1 MMFKAKNTFFILFTL
16 ALFFSSQAQNY
27 ADKNYYL
34 VDSLKLDNLV
44 VNEKEMLQSS
54 LTDFHKATTEKQKL
68 AAVNTIIENSWDKNV
83 WPKYNQWMHQY
94 TKEKLGGMIS
104 ITDGVNITTQKKTLL
119 KYYSNSLNN
128 IGFIYNEK
136 GDLTQGLIYYYKS
149 LTIREVINDSLG
161 LSETYNNIGTIYASQ
176 ENIVKALE
184 FLKKS
189 LKFTESI
196 DSPNIATTISN
207 VGILYGKQ
215 GDRDKAMFYF
225 QKSLEE
231 NQKAND
237 TVGIAR
243 SLGLIA
249 GFYKSGNELDK
260 SLEYLLKNLKV
271 VVKSGYRDGIM
282 LTLTDIADVYLKK
295 DKTTKAMH
303 YGQRALKMAKT
314 EGDPERLSLVS
325 EKMSLIYQE
334 RGNWEK
340 AFEMEALH
348 VKMRDSIQNNE
359 IKNSLIEQAAKYEL
373 DKKQQ
378 EITLLS
384 VKNEVQEFRIN
395 KNRKSIILIS
405 LALFSAL
412 ILAFIAFRGYKKKLY
427 INRLLERQKAEISR
441 KNEAK
446 KIMLQEI
453 HHRVKNNLQVVNSLL
468 RMQSSKS
475 TDKEVIG
482 AFKETQSRVMS
493 MAKLH
498 EKMYQSGD
506 LQRLNAKNYLT
517 MLVKEIVQN
526 YTVGK
531 EIELDLDIE
540 ELFIDSQTMMPLS
553 LLINEIITNSLKYAF
568 EGREEGLITVKFNKV
583 SDTNELIISDDGI
596 GFVPNPIVK
605 GLGFRLI
612 ASFTRQLDGSI
623 EKIMGSGT
631 TYKLVFSNS

>member
-1 MMFKAKNTFFILFTL
+1 MFKAKHIFFFLFILV
-16 ALFFSSQAQNY
+16 LFFSSQAQNY

-34 VDSLKLDNLV
+34 VDSLDLNNLV
-44 VNEKEMLQSS
+44 VNEKEMLKKS
-54 LTDFHKATTEKQKL
+54 LVDYHKANTESQKL
-68 AAVNTIIENSWDKNV
+68 AAINTIIENSWDANV
-83 WPKYNQWMHQY
+83 WPKYNQWMYRY
-94 TKEKLGGMIS
+94 TNEMLEGVIP
-104 ITDGVNITTQKKTLL
+104 ITDSVNINPRGKIFL

-128 IGFIYNEK
+128 IGFVYHDK
-136 GDLTQGLIYYYKS
+136 GNLTKALSYYYKS

-161 LSETYNNIGTIYASQ
+161 LSETYNNIGAIYAIQ

-184 FLKKS
+184 FAKKS
-189 LKFTESI
+189 VK
-196 DSPNIATTISN
+196 ISKLMHSDDIGTGLSN
-207 VGILYGKQ
+207 MGVLYGKQ
-215 GDRDKAMFYF
+215 GNKVKAMLLFK
-225 QKSLEE
+225 KSLAAH
-231 NQKAND
+231 KKRND
-237 TVGIAR
+237 AVGVAH

-249 GFYKSGNELDK
+249 GFYKSEGELDK
-260 SLEYLLKNLKV
+260 SLDYLFKNLEV
-271 VVKSGYRDGIM
+271 VEENGHQDGVIA
-282 LTLTDIADVYLKK
+282 TLTDVADVYLKK
-295 DKTTKAMH
+295 GQTIKAMR
-303 YGQRALKMAKT
+303 YGERALKLAKS
-314 EGDPERLSLVS
+314 EGTPERISLVS
-325 EKMSLIYQE
+325 EKLSIIYQK
-334 RGNWEK
+334 RNNWEK
-340 AFEMEALH
+340 AFQMEILH

-384 VKNEVQEFRIN
+384 VKNEVQELRIN
-395 KNRKSIILIS
+395 KNRKSILLIS

-412 ILAFIAFRGYKKKLY
+412 ILAFIAFKGYKKKLY

-506 LQRLNAKNYLT
+506 LQRLNAKHYIT

-553 LLINEIITNSLKYAF
+553 LIINEIITNSLKYAF

-583 SDTNELIISDDGI
+583 SDINELIISDDGI
-596 GFVPNPIVK
+596 GFVSNPIIK

-631 TYKLVFSNS
+631 TYKLVFSNI